1 MNAGQKAIDTWYR
14 KEKWPYWPPHVI
26 LARLVEEVGEF
37 ARVINRVYGP
47 KKSKPGEAENEI
59 EDELGDILYSLACF
73 ANSHGLDLDK
83 ALSKSIKKSHA
94 RDKIRFKV

>member
-1 MNAGQKAIDTWYR
+1 MNKGQKAIDAWYK
-14 KEKWPYWPPHVI
+14 KERWPYWAPHVI

-47 KKSKPGEAENEI
+47 KKKKPGEAEHDL

-73 ANSHGLDLDK
+73 ANSHKLDLDK
-83 ALSKSIKKSHA
+83 ALMKSIKKSHS
-94 RDKIRFKV
+94 RDKNRFKV